1 MTRALALLAVV
12 FCTLALV
19 AQAPAPLK
27 PGPEHKNLD
36 YFNGMWS
43 LTGDF
48 KPGPWGPGGT
58 MTETEHNTW
67 MGGGFFLLSHID
79 FNGGAMGNGTGLSV
93 MGYDPNTKMYTY
105 DEYNSMG
112 EAEHAAGT
120 FDGTTWTWLS
130 DENMGGQKMKGR
142 FTVKEISPTSYT
154 FKFEI
159 APAGGDFATIMDG
172 KATKSKS

>member
-1 MTRALALLAVV
+1 MKRALAIVAVA

-19 AQAPAPLK
+19 AQAPAPIK

-36 YFNGMWS
+36 YFNGTWT
-43 LTGDF
+43 LTGEF

-67 MGGGFFLLSHID
+67 MDGGFFLLSHID

-112 EAEHAAGT
+112 EAEHATGN
-120 FDGTTWTWLS
+120 FDGTTWTWTS

-142 FTVKEISPTSYT
+142 FSIKEFSPTSYS
-154 FKFEI
+154 FKFEM
-159 APAGGDFATIMDG
+159 APAGGEFATIMDG
-172 KATKSKS
+172 KATKSK

>member
-12 FCTLALV
+12 FCALSLM

-27 PGPEHKNLD
+27 PGPEQKNLD
-36 YFNGMWS
+36 YFNGNWT
-43 LTGDF
+43 LDGDL
-48 KPGPWGPGGT
+48 KSGPMGPGGK
-58 MTETEHNTW
+58 MTETEQNKW
-67 MGGGFFLLSHID
+67 MDGGFFLLSHVD
-79 FNGGAMGNGTGLSV
+79 FKSSMGDGTGISV

-105 DEYNSMG
+105 DEYNSAG

-142 FTVKEISPTSYT
+142 FTIKEISPTSYT